1 MKKDTAQPFPKQ
13 KIDHT
18 LYVPFSFFMNDTR
31 KISTGRR
38 ADVISAMARAHMA
51 VMVEMTSL
59 SR

>member
-1 MKKDTAQPFPKQ
+1 MKKDTALHYPPK
-13 KIDHT
+13 IFYHT
-18 LYVPFSFFMNDTR
+18 LYVPLSFFMNDTR

-59 SR
+59 SC